1 MINYIITSI
10 HEYMNHH
17 RPRPDESV
25 IESLADKWL
34 SATQMARGPE
44 VGRRIPRPRR
54 DRGPGC
60 PSTGRETWGSTG
72 CLCFL
77 HGFLH
82 GLKHQTCG
90 LLCGVLT

>member
-10 HEYMNHH
+10 YEYMNHH

-44 VGRRIPRPRR
+44 VGRRIPRPGGR
-54 DRGPGC
+54 DVHQQGVKRGV
-60 PSTGRETWGSTG
+60 
-72 CLCFL
+72 
-77 HGFLH
+77 
-82 GLKHQTCG
+82 QQ
-90 LLCGVLT
+90 GVYVFYMVFYMV

>member
-10 HEYMNHH
+10 YEYMNHN

-44 VGRRIPRPRR
+44 VGRRIPRPGAGMSINRA
-54 DRGPGC
+54 
-60 PSTGRETWGSTG
+60 WNV
-72 CLCFL
+72 
-77 HGFLH
+77 GFNR
-82 GLKHQTCG
+82 
-90 LLCGVLT
+90 VFYIVFYMV